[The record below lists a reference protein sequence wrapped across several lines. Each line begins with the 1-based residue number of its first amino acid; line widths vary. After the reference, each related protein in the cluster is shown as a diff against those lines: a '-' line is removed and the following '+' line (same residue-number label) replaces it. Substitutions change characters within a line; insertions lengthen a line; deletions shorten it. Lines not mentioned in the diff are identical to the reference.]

1 MGKGNT
7 PIKLEQWPAILNW
20 MVNILSENV
29 DKTGKGSFSL
39 RTLIKGTEH
48 EGRVN
53 DISRYLQVI
62 GVIERGPKSFGGP
75 HSWKLD
81 LSRGE
86 ITVDDV
92 AKARKAIAAESK
104 PKLEV
109 VKTKPKTKAKPKVKP
124 ASVSKSNPSLPL
136 DELLPLLAEAA
147 EVTKLEMATLR
158 EENAKLKAQLAATD
172 KFGGALAELLDALT
186 APATS

>member
-20 MVNILSENV
+20 MVNIIRQHV
-29 DKTGKGSFSL
+29 DQSGAGAFSL

-48 EGRVN
+48 ENRVN

-75 HSWKLD
+75 HSWTLD
-81 LSRGE
+81 LDRGE

-92 AKARKAIAAESK
+92 VKARKVIAAEAQ
-104 PKLEV
+104 PKVEV
-109 VKTKPKTKAKPKVKP
+109 TKTKPKAKVKVKVQAVP
-124 ASVSKSNPSLPL
+124 KSMPL
-136 DELLPLLAEAA
+136 DELLPLLAEATKA
-147 EVTKLEMATLR
+147 TKLEMATLR

-172 KFGGALAELLDALT
+172 KFGDALAELLDALT
-186 APATS
+186 APAKG